1 MTGAATLASRREF
14 PCWEFECG
22 VVSRRQPEG
31 LTHRTPPGSSGIFW
45 ASYAIFN
52 SRERTEF
59 VVVRVGGRVL
69 PEGEDSSSKCA
80 VLRDLQR

>member
-1 MTGAATLASRREF
+1 MTGAATLAEESSFVGNLSAARF
-14 PCWEFECG
+14 
-22 VVSRRQPEG
+22 SRRQPEG
-31 LTHRTPPGSSGIFW
+31 LTHRIPPGSSRIFW